1 MARKVLTPNLALSAI
16 HQTAL
21 NTEHHFTFRTPS
33 PCHPTPLPP
42 CIGPYFCAVESRV
55 LGTWGIAPCLSL
67 PPLCFACC
75 PLSLGIQ
82 ASENSC
88 SCSPCLQLLLKNRAA
103 WFSGAPSQDWFFFPF
118 ILENLVGL
126 CQLWAQC
133 QLPPVCPWCFCL
145 GTLCT
150 QAPAESHTPDCNPVI
165 PSDGFSHQPG
175 CTTCTFMGHL
185 FSFSCLCITL
195 PFH

>member
-1 MARKVLTPNLALSAI
+1 MQTTLALISWYCRKNYIISFMKKMKNVVWHLVSTQSMLAIMIIICPCLCSSLRAEMARKVLTPNLALSTI
-16 HQTAL
+16 RQTAL

-55 LGTWGIAPCLSL
+55 LGTRGIAPCLSL

-103 WFSGAPSQDWFFFPF
+103 WFSGAPSQD
-118 ILENLVGL
+118 
-126 CQLWAQC
+126 
-133 QLPPVCPWCFCL
+133 
-145 GTLCT
+145 
-150 QAPAESHTPDCNPVI
+150 
-165 PSDGFSHQPG
+165 
-175 CTTCTFMGHL
+175 
-185 FSFSCLCITL
+185 
-195 PFH
+195 